1 MHRLRRPLSESP
13 NNFSSYT
20 FQKVDVNQIK
30 PTRATYFLQ
39 SLQGQLLGFH
49 DLILLLNLFNEL
61 QLFILSGTISQI
73 FGPKY
78 LTD

>member
-1 MHRLRRPLSESP
+1 MDRLRRPLSESP
-13 NNFSSYT
+13 NNFSSDT

-30 PTRATYFLQ
+30 PTRAIYFLQ
-39 SLQGQLLGFH
+39 SLQGHLLGFH
-49 DLILLLNLFNEL
+49 DSILFLNLFNEL
-61 QLFILSGTISQI
+61 QLFMLSGTISQI